1 MKNLHPR
8 RKNCDNLYNLSA
20 EVFASAAAAKADL
33 IFVTNITNYICGEE
47 IVMWRNFSFACLKI
61 VGKMKISPHEE
72 ILGNFENFWEILP
85 QFMRFHVEKN

>member
-33 IFVTNITNYICGEE
+33 IFVTNITNYIRGEK
-47 IVMWRNFSFACLKI
+47 IVLWRNFSFPCMTI
-61 VGKMKISPHEE
+61 VGNLNLFP
-72 ILGNFENFWEILP
+72 
-85 QFMRFHVEKN
+85 HVEKFQMSPHDRCGKI